1 MPLSRK
7 ERERLARESE
17 IIAAAEKLFIAK
29 GFEST
34 TMDEIAEAAE
44 FTRRTVYQYFI
55 SKQNLFYAVIV
66 NAVRR
71 LVSHIDDA
79 VASGGTGLEQIQ
91 GIKAALR
98 RFVAESPDIYRLM
111 NYAQFIKSASE
122 ALPSHQEL
130 IELNRRLFSQFFQ
143 VFDTAMAD
151 GSIRSDLKM
160 QLGVLSILFLITCF
174 MGRVTEAGG
183 VYAERYG
190 IDADELVQ
198 YTFDMID
205 DLLIAR

>member
-1 MPLSRK
+1 MDDRRSQSSPEELYIGTSLASRPVLCGHRK
-7 ERERLARESE
+7 CG
-17 IIAAAEKLFIAK
+17 AAI
-29 GFEST
+29 GFRIFSSFEEPVLNNT
-34 TMDEIAEAAE
+34 
-44 FTRRTVYQYFI
+44 
-55 SKQNLFYAVIV
+55 
-66 NAVRR
+66 
-71 LVSHIDDA
+71 
-79 VASGGTGLEQIQ
+79 

-160 QLGVLSILFLITCF
+160 PLGVFSIFFLITGF